1 VAGPDRL
8 LREFGIRAGER
19 ILEVGPGT
27 GYYSLAWAQRL
38 QPDGHL
44 ICLDIQQEMLTTTR
58 ERVTVDGEV
67 LAHFLRADAGALP
80 LASDSMDHVLL
91 IGVLGEFPDRR
102 RALHEIVRVL
112 RPAGRLSVSEQLPDP
127 DFVTKST
134 LRSELAPLGF
144 TELSTRGYAFYTS
157 TWSAL
162 PVQ

>member
-58 ERVTVDGEV
+58 ERVTVAGEV

-91 IGVLGEFPDRR
+91 IGVLG
-102 RALHEIVRVL
+102 
-112 RPAGRLSVSEQLPDP
+112 DP

>member
-27 GYYSLAWAQRL
+27 GY
-38 QPDGHL
+38 
-44 ICLDIQQEMLTTTR
+44 
-58 ERVTVDGEV
+58 TVAGEV